1 MKRVVA
7 LATAAASALLLALI
21 AWKLRGPMVLLLLG
35 AALASAAQVVID
47 ALEARGLKRGAA
59 LALTYGAAL
68 VLLVG
73 AVLGLSGSLLADVRA
88 SAEGLG
94 RTYERLSARLPQGG
108 ALAQLMA
115 ANLPP
120 PRQLVAEWT
129 RSDPASL
136 AGDALATSGWLLERL
151 SAVVIV
157 LILALHWSAAGDR
170 LTRFALVLIPAHRRA
185 WSRLVLA
192 DVGQAVGR
200 QLAGG
205 LMKGYLALLVFAVGF
220 RALGVPFPTL
230 LAVIVAA
237 LAVVPLVGVLL
248 GPALVLA
255 VSWTLAPGVALS
267 AALATAALMLI
278 LDRVLARRLLDAR
291 RSNPVLEIVVL
302 LVLARAVGP
311 LGLLAAPAVAAI
323 LHIVVEQ
330 TGARPDGAAD
340 EHHRGHAPA
349 AGRAP
354 PAGAAARAG
363 QRRQLAGDH
372 RRPGQRARP
381 APDDRA
387 GAGRPVHRRAV
398 GRAAPAAPGPG
409 PPEHRRRV
417 VPCQRSSTT

>member
-1 MKRVVA
+1 MRRVVA

-21 AWKLRGPMVLLLLG
+21 AWKLRGPRVLLLLG

-73 AVLGLSGSLLADVRA
+73 AVLGLSGSLLVDLRA

-94 RTYERLSARLPQGG
+94 RTYERLSGRLPQGG

-129 RSDPASL
+129 RSDPGSL

-151 SAVVIV
+151 SAVLIV

-255 VSWTLAPGVALS
+255 VSWKLGPGVALS

-330 TGARPDGAAD
+330 LALSRTVLRTNTIEGMRQRLEELRQQELLPELDSVASSLGTIAD
-340 EHHRGHAPA
+340 QASE
-349 AGRAP
+349 
-354 PAGAAARAG
+354 
-363 QRRQLAGDH
+363 LS
-372 RRPGQRARP
+372 RRPMIEPVPGGPSTGGPSGELPRQP
-381 APDDRA
+381 PGLVPPITVA
-387 GAGRPVHRRAV
+387 G
-398 GRAAPAAPGPG
+398 
-409 PPEHRRRV
+409 
-417 VPCQRSSTT
+417 